1 MDSNEQSQKPPVED
15 KHEAKAVLVDTPERF
30 TPDTY
35 PAPRKPVCRD
45 WEICNRLQIRAHRY
59 RPGWIT
65 SMMGGAVSLAVAS
78 DINIDKVFAKDKTEI
93 VKVIIAVATAVWGIF
108 TNKKKKAA

>member
-30 TPDTY
+30 TPDT
-35 PAPRKPVCRD
+35 
-45 WEICNRLQIRAHRY
+45 
-59 RPGWIT
+59 IT